1 MNAHQRRKYIKP
13 LKPLVKQAI
22 ATYKLVDMPLRAA
35 HLQRLVDEGE
45 WLEAI
50 EISQAVVRGDLPHDD
65 ISTLQARR
73 SSGKSWFIEQQFEAY
88 RLLAGKEI
96 SAFPLQASDVVDSAL
111 YAYTSGVRLQRSGDG
126 QDVCADQGIRETLGG
141 IGPHTQGSGPGTKVA
156 AALDVAQRL
165 QKVRP

>member
-1 MNAHQRRKYIKP
+1 MNAHQRRKYIRP

-73 SSGKSWFIEQQFEAY
+73 SSGKSWFIEQQIIKAQLRWQREVKD
-88 RLLAGKEI
+88 RLRGLKANGIIYDEI

-111 YAYTSGVRLQRSGDG
+111 YAYTSGVRL
-126 QDVCADQGIRETLGG
+126 
-141 IGPHTQGSGPGTKVA
+141 
-156 AALDVAQRL
+156 
-165 QKVRP
+165 